1 MQRLTR
7 KTLHE
12 LHDTLMPE
20 IKIRKPQEKEA
31 YIIVG
36 MGDCGIQKGSKEI
49 FKIISGKIDDMGK
62 RGDIAVLQSEL
73 AGLCEAEPIVEVV
86 LKGEK
91 PVKYGYVTPE
101 IAKEI
106 IDSHVV
112 NKKVLSKYVLDI
124 SKKAEVQHAV

>member
-7 KTLHE
+7 KALHE
-12 LHDTLMPE
+12 LRDKLMPE

-49 FKIISGKIDDMGK
+49 FKFISEKIDGMGK
-62 RGDIAVLQSEL
+62 RGDIVVLQSEL
-73 AGLCEAEPIVEVV
+73 AGLCEAEPIVEVI

-91 PVKYGYVTPE
+91 PVKYGHVTSE
-101 IAKEI
+101 IANEI

-112 NKKVLSKYVLDI
+112 NKKVLSNYVLDI
-124 SKKAEVQHAV
+124 SKKTEV

>member
-1 MQRLTR
+1 MQKLTR

-12 LHDTLMPE
+12 LRDCLVPE
-20 IKIRKPQEKEA
+20 IKIRKPEEKEA

-49 FKIISGKIDDMGK
+49 FKIISEKINGMGK

-73 AGLCEAEPIVEVV
+73 AGLCDAEPIVEVI

-91 PVKYGYVTPE
+91 PVKYGHVTPE
-101 IAKEI
+101 IANEI

-112 NKKVLSKYVLDI
+112 NKKILSKYVFDI
-124 SKKAEVQHAV
+124 SKKAGAEV